1 MSNYSPKN
9 SSIFLYIPMAIL
21 AIVLIALVFNWQ
33 FKGGVEVGA
42 SLPPPKKEL
51 DAAKVVNHRALA
63 KDTGLAADGKMLYTI
78 NCASCH
84 GNDGQ
89 GDGPRAAGL
98 NPPPRNYKTEKFK
111 FGDDVVGI
119 HNTLMKGSPGTSMP
133 SFSLLPARDVW
144 AMVHY
149 VRTLVPNPTPTDDAI
164 IAKLPEAPAGGG
176 ADAGAVAADEPAS
189 EEGRIPITL
198 AMQQLEKPGYYADKM
213 ARQIDETSTGAQIY
227 LARCSKC
234 HGQHGE
240 GMANAV
246 LGGAPYR
253 YTTTQPLYARN
264 APWLTDRAVFDNI
277 VVKGATGRVHPGH
290 GTLTKTQV
298 DALYAFVQ
306 GLATN

>member
-1 MSNYSPKN
+1 MSKYSPKN
-9 SSIFLYIPMAIL
+9 SSVFLYVPMVVL
-21 AIVLIALVFNWQ
+21 AIVLVALVFRWQ
-33 FKGGVEVGA
+33 FKGGEEIGA
-42 SLPPPKKEL
+42 SLPPPKKEVE
-51 DAAKVVNHRALA
+51 ASKVVNHRALA
-63 KDTGLAADGKMLYTI
+63 KDTGLAADGKMLYQI

-89 GDGPRAAGL
+89 GDGPRATGL
-98 NPPPRNYKTEKFK
+98 NPAPRNYKTEKFK

-119 HNTLMKGSPGTSMP
+119 YNTLMKGSPGTSMP

-149 VRTLVPNPTPTDDAI
+149 VRTLIPNPTPTDDAI
-164 IAKLPEAPAGGG
+164 IAQLPEAPAGGT
-176 ADAGAVAADEPAS
+176 ADAGGAAVAEETS
-189 EEGRIPITL
+189 NEGRIPISL
-198 AMQQLEKPGYYADKM
+198 AMQQVQKAGYPSDKM
-213 ARQIDETSTGAQIY
+213 ARQIDVSSTGAQIY
-227 LARCSKC
+227 LARCAKC

-277 VVKGATGRVHPGH
+277 VVKGLGRAHPGH
-290 GTLTKTQV
+290 GTLTKSQV
-298 DALYAFVQ
+298 DALYEFVQ
-306 GLATN
+306 SLATN